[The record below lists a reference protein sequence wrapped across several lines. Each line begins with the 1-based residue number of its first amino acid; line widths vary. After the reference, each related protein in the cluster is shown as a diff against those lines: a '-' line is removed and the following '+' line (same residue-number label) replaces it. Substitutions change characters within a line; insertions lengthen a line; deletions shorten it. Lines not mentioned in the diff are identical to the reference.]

1 MLTGDKGETAHNI
14 GISCGL
20 IDPTAHQVY
29 KIKGGDKEAL
39 RKELKTILS
48 QIPKFKEN
56 LRASITLT
64 KSNISNNKIRSS
76 DIELAF

>member
-20 IDPTAHQVY
+20 IDPAAHQVF
-29 KIKGGDKEAL
+29 KIKGVNREVLK
-39 RKELKTILS
+39 KELNTILS

-56 LRASITLT
+56 LQASITTT
-64 KSNISNNKIRSS
+64 KNSNNKIRSS

>member
-20 IDPTAHQVY
+20 IDPVAHQVF
-29 KIKGGDKEAL
+29 KVKSANKEAL
-39 RKELKTILS
+39 KKELTSILS

-56 LRASITLT
+56 LQASITST
-64 KSNISNNKIRSS
+64 RNSNNKIRNS